1 MTEDG
6 NPDDATLLANLDTTQ
21 TEAWRALIELH
32 QDFRDQPHADDDC
45 VWSAVP
51 NYGTRVQAAC
61 RRLYEIGAVTPVYHW
76 TRHKAPSLGPGGQVN
91 PADAV
96 RLATTI
102 IRSERFGY
110 GCIEVAVNTGG
121 LQAVV
126 AALSAWYQGQR
137 DTSR

>member
-1 MTEDG
+1 MIEDG
-6 NPDDATLLANLDTTQ
+6 NPDDTTLLAKLNTTQ
-21 TEAWRALIELH
+21 TEAWQALIELD

-51 NYGTRVQAAC
+51 NYGARVQAAC
-61 RRLYEIGAVTPVYHW
+61 RRLYEVGAVAFAYNWPG
-76 TRHKAPSLGPGGQVN
+76 HKAPSVGADGEMN

-110 GCIEVAVNTGG
+110 GQIEVAMKTGR

-126 AALSAWYQGQR
+126 AALSSWYQGQR
-137 DTSR
+137 DTSE